1 MPIKSDPRHVGRAWI
16 SPDGPVVAGQL
27 GTWTVTYEVGAYGY
41 DERARLKIAWRFA
54 SDWGTPQFKD
64 PRGRNYTTIRL
75 ETRCPTAV
83 ADLAVE
89 PRGQVRPWFKTLV
102 ASVADGSLYPG
113 DRIYVTIGDTTGG
126 GDGSRAQTFRERGCE
141 WRVFV
146 DPFGT
151 ELYTALEASPRLDV
165 VGGALH
171 RLVAVAPTTVRPGEP
186 FDALVKAEDLW
197 GNPCERFEGEV
208 AVEAVGAAVPG
219 LPRAVRWRSGEV
231 AVARLAGLRVAG
243 GETRL
248 RVSRP
253 GHAAE
258 SNLIRAMAPGE
269 AKTFWGDLHGQT
281 RATVGT
287 GTIEEYFAFGR
298 DVALLDM
305 MCHQANDFQVTEDE
319 WQRLRAQIDRFH
331 ENGRCVIFV
340 GYEWSGMTPG
350 GGDRNVMFRSDTA
363 SLHRS
368 SHAEVDDMA
377 DAATDCFPVT
387 DLFTQFKGRDD
398 VLLIPHI
405 GGRYADIVGFHD
417 PTLEPVVEIYSD
429 WGRFEWLLQD
439 ALRAGYKV
447 GVVSNSD
454 GHKGRP
460 GASHPGAS
468 TFGAYGGL
476 TCVLAESLTRE
487 AVFEAIRARRCYGV
501 SAAQRIHVEVSVNGR
516 PMGAEARAT
525 GPVRVV
531 GRAAGTGPLERIDV
545 LRGVDVLRTI
555 SPYTAPSYAGSSRYR
570 IAWAG
575 SRVRGRDRLTR
586 WDGSLELSAGRI
598 LDAEPFA
605 MENPEKG
612 ITRRTEQRLEWI
624 SNTTGDD
631 DGVDVTLEAPA
642 GAVLR
647 LRTPVIDLD
656 VPLADLADG
665 ATRVVPAGGVDLRA
679 FMRRLP
685 IRDFTRELSFD
696 VTDPTPPPGTCSAY
710 WLRVTQEDGAQAWTS
725 PVYVTAE

>member
-1 MPIKSDPRHVGRAWI
+1 MPIKSDPGFVGRAWI
-16 SPDGPVVAGQL
+16 TPDAPVVAGQL

-64 PRGRNYTTIRL
+64 PRAGNYTTVRL
-75 ETRCPTAV
+75 ESSCATAV
-83 ADLAVE
+83 AQVAFE
-89 PRGQVRPWFKTLV
+89 PRGQVRPWLKTLV

-113 DRIYVTIGDTTGG
+113 DRIHITVGDTSAGG
-126 GDGSRAQTFRERGCE
+126 PGSRAQTFREKGCE

-151 ELYTALEASPRLDV
+151 ELYAVLEASPRLDV

-171 RLVAVAPTTVRPGEP
+171 RLVALAPTTVRPGQP

-208 AVEAVGAAVPG
+208 TLQATAAAIEG
-219 LPRAVRWRSGEV
+219 LPRTVRWRSGEV
-231 AVARLAGLRVAG
+231 AVARLTGLRLAG

-248 RVSRP
+248 RVAGAGST
-253 GHAAE
+253 AE
-258 SNLIRAMAPGE
+258 SNLVVALGPSG

-298 DVALLDM
+298 DVALLDT
-305 MCHQANDFQVTEDE
+305 MCHQANDFQVTEAE
-319 WQRLRAQIDRFH
+319 WQRLRGWIDRFH
-331 ENGRCVIFV
+331 ADGRCVIFV

-350 GGDRNVMFRSDTA
+350 GGDRNVMFRSDSA

-387 DLFTQFKGRDD
+387 ELFKQFAGRDD
-398 VLLIPHI
+398 VMLIPHI

-417 PTLEPVVEIYSD
+417 PRLEPVVEIYSD
-429 WGRFEWLLQD
+429 WGRFEWLLHD

-476 TCVLAESLTRE
+476 TCVLAESLTRD

-501 SAAQRIHVEVSVNGR
+501 TAAQRIHVELAVNGL
-516 PMGAEARAT
+516 PMGAESRT
-525 GPVRVV
+525 DGPVRIA
-531 GRAAGTGPLERIDV
+531 GRVAGTGPLERIDV
-545 LRGVDVLRTI
+545 FRGLDLLHAVT
-555 SPYTAPSYAGSSRYR
+555 PYTAASFEGSPRYR
-570 IAWAG
+570 VAWAG

-586 WDGSLELSAGRI
+586 WDGSLELSAGRV
-598 LDAEPFA
+598 LAAEPYA

-612 ITRRTEQRLEWI
+612 IVRRTERRLDWI

-631 DGVDVTLEAPA
+631 DGVDVTLDAPPT
-642 GAVLR
+642 AVLAF
-647 LRTPVIDLD
+647 RTPVIDVD
-656 VPLADLADG
+656 VILGDLADG
-665 ATRVVPAGGVDLRA
+665 VTRVVPAGGVDLRA

-685 IRDFTRELSFD
+685 ARDFTRELAFD
-696 VTDPTPPPGTCSAY
+696 VTDPAPPAGTCSAY
-710 WLRVTQEDGAQAWTS
+710 WIRVTQEDGAQAWTS
-725 PVYVTAE
+725 PVYLTRG